1 MKEISSHIST
11 SSVPLPKHP
20 SSFAPFDFQP
30 RTRVISGRGVLS
42 KVGSLVRELSGSRVM
57 LVTDPGILKTGHPD
71 RALKHMRESGLET
84 FVFSEVR
91 ENPDSRLIMDATDFA
106 RANKIDFVVALGGGS
121 SMDCAKGVNFLLTNG
136 GTMADYKG
144 YGKAPQ
150 PMLPSIGIPTTSGT
164 GSEAQSYALISEA
177 KTQTKMACG
186 DPKAA
191 FRIAILDPEL
201 TVSQPKMVA
210 AVTGIDAIAHA
221 LESFVSLRRNP
232 WSNTLAK
239 EAWGLLSGAFPVI
252 FTDPENIEAR
262 WSMLW
267 GAHLA
272 GMAIENSM
280 LGAAHASGNPFTAH
294 YGITHGVAVS
304 LMLPHVI
311 RFNSDIAGDYYQ
323 ELAGP
328 RAEKGKGA
336 EFLASEVDRLAS
348 IAGLPRRLRDVGI
361 SQSIFPILAEEAMQ
375 QWTGTFN
382 PRPLTEDAL
391 IGLYELAW

>member
-1 MKEISSHIST
+1 
-11 SSVPLPKHP
+11 
-20 SSFAPFDFQP
+20 
-30 RTRVISGRGVLS
+30 
-42 KVGSLVRELSGSRVM
+42 
-57 LVTDPGILKTGHPD
+57 
-71 RALKHMRESGLET
+71 
-84 FVFSEVR
+84 
-91 ENPDSRLIMDATDFA
+91 
-106 RANKIDFVVALGGGS
+106 
-121 SMDCAKGVNFLLTNG
+121 
-136 GTMADYKG
+136 
-144 YGKAPQ
+144 
-150 PMLPSIGIPTTSGT
+150 
-164 GSEAQSYALISEA
+164 
-177 KTQTKMACG
+177 MACG

-201 TVSQPKMVA
+201 TLSQPKMVA

-221 LESFVSLRRNP
+221 LESFVCLRRNP

-239 EAWGLLSGAFPVI
+239 EAWRLLSGAFPII

-311 RFNSDIAGDYYQ
+311 RYNSEIAEDYYQ

-328 RAEKGKGA
+328 LAEKGKGA
-336 EFLASEVDRLAS
+336 EFLASEVDRLAK

-391 IGLYELAW
+391 IGLYESAW